1 MSLAM
6 QLRREGWSH
15 EIELISDEMEL
26 PYHRPPLSKDL
37 LLGKKTLDQIRLR
50 PEKMFEDNDISL
62 SLGRRVK
69 AIHKHKEKLIFTDG
83 KESNYEIGDMCWIY
97 CKRNSLW
104 KSI

>member
-1 MSLAM
+1 M
-6 QLRREGWSH
+6 QHNWCESRWSVTRYAAKREGWPH

-62 SLGRRVK
+62 SL
-69 AIHKHKEKLIFTDG
+69 A
-83 KESNYEIGDMCWIY
+83 GDFYRELKQSISR
-97 CKRNSLW
+97 KRS
-104 KSI
+104 